1 MLQTGINWFTGLFLI
16 LGGLY
21 HNLVGG
27 PMVGRWLDI
36 TNPPISARS
45 AIIGRLGFEMGGY
58 LAIAIGLTFILFGN
72 SLPKS
77 YHLFW
82 ALAFFMV
89 AGISLYTFRSFHVSQ
104 LLWLLSVLLGLY
116 YLYAT

>member
-36 TNPPISARS
+36 TSPRISARS
-45 AIIGRLGFEMGGY
+45 AIVGRLGFQMGGY
-58 LAIAIGLTFILFGN
+58 LAIAIGLTFILVGN

-77 YHLFW
+77 YYLFW
-82 ALAFFMV
+82 ALAFFVV

-116 YLYAT
+116 SFYAT